1 VLCPSLPGNKDGGR
15 AGGDV
20 DSSGDQTRSTPTTL
34 SRRSTGGEPDGSV
47 AHDHIEMD
55 LNNGESARGGSPKK
69 LRRRWTQDAD
79 VICVHA
85 VRSANVHRA
94 PRGQR
99 VERYGEAARLFNYH
113 PQAPFKVEY
122 KAICDRWLLLYDH
135 FSLKDKKE
143 ALTTGQEKDVTN
155 LNKLLIDAVEEAQDH
170 KRLEEEAR
178 REQDGKKQRLLH
190 VMR

>member
-1 VLCPSLPGNKDGGR
+1 MLLWSHATAPGCPHLSLRPINPLSTRRAPPCSVLTSLPGNKDGGR

-34 SRRSTGGEPDGSV
+34 SRPSTGGEPDGSV

-85 VRSANVHRA
+85 VRSAYVHRA

-99 VERYGEAARLFNYH
+99 VERYGEAARIFNYH
-113 PQAPFKVEY
+113 PQAPFKIEY
-122 KAICDRWLLLYDH
+122 KRY
-135 FSLKDKKE
+135 
-143 ALTTGQEKDVTN
+143 VTVGCCCTITFHSRTR
-155 LNKLLIDAVEEAQDH
+155 NKH
-170 KRLEEEAR
+170 
-178 REQDGKKQRLLH
+178 
-190 VMR
+190 